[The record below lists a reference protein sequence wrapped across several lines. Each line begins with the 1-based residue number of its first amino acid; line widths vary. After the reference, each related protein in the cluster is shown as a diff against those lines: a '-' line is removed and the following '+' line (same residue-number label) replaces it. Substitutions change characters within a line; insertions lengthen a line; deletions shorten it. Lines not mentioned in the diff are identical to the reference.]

1 MSQRRLRMMTLA
13 FAGLLAAMPP
23 LSVAGDVTREALAG
37 TWHAAPEPGQL
48 GEVRI
53 SYTFGEDDSF
63 SQTADFLSFCGRG
76 AVTPDCEYFRNISEG
91 TYVLQGSVLRL
102 SHRKAGAHLKYVGKA
117 EPMVR
122 DMGMRP
128 MEEEM
133 QVRIEEG
140 QLVLTN
146 RNGKATVL
154 SPQPSRDQE

>member
-1 MSQRRLRMMTLA
+1 MSQSHLRMMTLA
-13 FAGLLAAMPP
+13 FSGLLAVMPP

-37 TWHAAPEPGQL
+37 TWRAAPELGQM

-53 SYTFGEDDSF
+53 SYTFGEDDAF

-76 AVTPDCEYFRNISEG
+76 AVKPDCEYFRNISEG

-146 RNGKATVL
+146 RKGKAMVL
-154 SPQPSRDQE
+154 SPQLSPDQK